1 MIVVCPSCATHQDV
15 PQSHLADGRTFIRCG
30 VCGQGWIENRAIEI
44 VDALAYDPPE
54 TLIEETPDSVS
65 AELEVMRLA
74 EAAQVAE
81 ERFQER
87 QRRRRRER
95 RGWATLAFSILVP
108 VLTVA
113 ALPQQVAEAFP
124 PASRIYALAGLDINA
139 RGLEFRNVG
148 QKHMLADGTRVLA
161 IQGEIVNVG
170 SREQR
175 IPTLKFIL
183 RDGAHQ
189 PVYDWTLNSSTRPIK
204 PGETSTFVT
213 RVASPPEPATEIEIR
228 FTDG

>member
-15 PQSHLADGRTFIRCG
+15 PQSHLDDGRTFIRCG

-44 VDALAYDPPE
+44 VDALAYDEPAILIDE
-54 TLIEETPDSVS
+54 TTES
-65 AELEVMRLA
+65 ASADLEVMRLA
-74 EAAQVAE
+74 EAAHIAE
-81 ERFQER
+81 ERFAQR
-87 QRRRRRER
+87 QRLRRRER
-95 RGWATLAFSILVP
+95 RGWAALALSVLIP
-108 VLTVA
+108 VLTA
-113 ALPQQVAEAFP
+113 ATLPQQVAEAFP
-124 PASRIYALAGLDINA
+124 PAGRIYALAGVNVNV

-148 QKHMLADGTRVLA
+148 QKHLLTDGTRVLG

-183 RDGAHQ
+183 RDGTKQ
-189 PVYDWTLNSSTRPIK
+189 SVYEWTLNSSTRAIK

>member
-1 MIVVCPSCATHQDV
+1 
-15 PQSHLADGRTFIRCG
+15 

-44 VDALAYDPPE
+44 VDALAYDSPE
-54 TLIEETPDSVS
+54 TLIEETSDGVS

-95 RGWATLAFSILVP
+95 RGWAALALSILVP
-108 VLTVA
+108 VLTAA

-124 PASRIYALAGLDINA
+124 PASRIYALAGLDINV

-170 SREQR
+170 SREQS